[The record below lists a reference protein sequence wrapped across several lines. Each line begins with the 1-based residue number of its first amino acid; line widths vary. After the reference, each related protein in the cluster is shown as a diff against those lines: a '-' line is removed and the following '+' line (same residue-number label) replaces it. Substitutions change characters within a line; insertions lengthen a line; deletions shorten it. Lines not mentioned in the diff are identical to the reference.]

1 MDIWTSWSTGYLST
15 ILCLYLRR
23 KNQLK
28 CEKWG
33 KSSEPWSH
41 TIEPWLVILG
51 LAGVSSFSS
60 CYLCR
65 ELPRH
70 FKVSVRSRIIIAKY
84 MLQSCYRLSS
94 FIFVFVVQCC
104 SGWVWGNGR
113 RSNEI
118 AKRLTSSFFC
128 NAGTGFCDC
137 GAPCRVFPI
146 LFFNSGTMPTADKMI
161 WVLFLQFI
169 NFQASRLAPCWM
181 ICSLVDAKG
190 WQLVVVGALAKYKH
204 PIVPLSILTFHW
216 RAEWIGNFKETCHI
230 SWWYDT
236 ASLLFVEACFQ
247 QNI

>member
-1 MDIWTSWSTGYLST
+1 MDISTTWPTGYLST
-15 ILCLYLRR
+15 IVFTFK

-28 CEKWG
+28 REKWG

-41 TIEPWLVILG
+41 ITEPWLVILG
-51 LAGVSSFSS
+51 LAGASSFSS
-60 CYLCR
+60 CFLCR
-65 ELPRH
+65 KLPRH
-70 FKVSVRSRIIIAKY
+70 FKVSVRSRIITSKY
-84 MLQSCYRLSS
+84 KLQSCYRLSS

-104 SGWVWGNGR
+104 SGWVWGNGW

-146 LFFNSGTMPTADKMI
+146 LFFNSGTMSTADKMI

-169 NFQASRLAPCWM
+169 NFQATRLLAPCWM

-190 WQLVVVGALAKYKH
+190 WQLRAVGALAKYKH
-204 PIVPLSILTFHW
+204 PIVPWF
-216 RAEWIGNFKETCHI
+216 NFNF
-230 SWWYDT
+230 
-236 ASLLFVEACFQ
+236 SLDGWVDWKF
-247 QNI
+247 